1 MDLFE
6 MVTKSLVATDQDRD
20 RSLQTEIGASSIG
33 GCRRQAWHIIN
44 QTPKTNTNTENLAA
58 ILGTAIHAH
67 LAEAIKFSDPFGDN
81 FLIEQEVRTED
92 LKGHVDLYIKR
103 AKKVVDWKTITKK
116 KIKEFPSEQ
125 QIMQINLY
133 GYLLKANGYEVDTV
147 ALIGISRDGTM
158 KDIKVWEESYNEDLA
173 LQGLAWLKDV
183 RAMVE
188 PPAPEKSVFFCRNYC
203 SYYDATGVTGCTGN

>member
-20 RSLQTEIGASSIG
+20 RSQQVEIGASSVG

-92 LKGHVDLYIKR
+92 LKGHVDLYIKS

-133 GYLLKANGYEVDTV
+133 GYLLKANGYEVNTV
-147 ALIGISRDGTM
+147 ALVGISRDGTM

-173 LQGLAWLKDV
+173 LQGLEWLKDV
-183 RAMVE
+183 KAMVQA
-188 PPAPEKSVFFCRNYC
+188 PAPEKNVFFCRNYC

>member
-20 RSLQTEIGASSIG
+20 RSQQVEIGASSIG

-92 LKGHVDLYIKR
+92 LKGHVDLYIKS

-133 GYLLKANGYEVDTV
+133 GYLLKANGYEVQTV
-147 ALIGISRDGTM
+147 ALVGISRDGTM
-158 KDIKVWEESYNEDLA
+158 KDIKVWEQSYNEDLA
-173 LQGLAWLKDV
+173 LQGLEWLKDV

-188 PPAPEKSVFFCRNYC
+188 APAPEKSVFFCRNYC

>member
-92 LKGHVDLYIKR
+92 LKGHVDLYIKS

-116 KIKEFPSEQ
+116 KIKDFPNEQ

-147 ALIGISRDGTM
+147 ALVGISRDGTM

-173 LQGLAWLKDV
+173 LQGLEWLKDV
-183 RAMVE
+183 KAMVQA
-188 PPAPEKSVFFCRNYC
+188 PAPEKNVFFCRNYC